1 MRDSSGGRNSVSQP
15 FLELPRLRPTKAQ
28 RLSDWTINRIAQPRC
43 LARLGSPEL
52 IQKSGDAISRVFAK
66 TLTLKGTE
74 KTLLTAQSKTVI
86 PFLIRLNEPR
96 FTVRSLSSLSG
107 LRQIHIEPTHALR
120 CKSTVYGLNGLRPSG
135 IRRTVPSI

>member
-66 TLTLKGTE
+66 TLTEDLDRA
-74 KTLLTAQSKTVI
+74 TARV
-86 PFLIRLNEPR
+86 LIH
-96 FTVRSLSSLSG
+96 SG
-107 LRQIHIEPTHALR
+107 LF
-120 CKSTVYGLNGLRPSG
+120 SS
-135 IRRTVPSI
+135 SIASAIWLYPDDFTQR

>member
-43 LARLGSPEL
+43 LGSPEL

-66 TLTLKGTE
+66 TLTINLYR
-74 KTLLTAQSKTVI
+74 
-86 PFLIRLNEPR
+86 P
-96 FTVRSLSSLSG
+96 
-107 LRQIHIEPTHALR
+107 
-120 CKSTVYGLNGLRPSG
+120 LNGKA
-135 IRRTVPSI
+135 